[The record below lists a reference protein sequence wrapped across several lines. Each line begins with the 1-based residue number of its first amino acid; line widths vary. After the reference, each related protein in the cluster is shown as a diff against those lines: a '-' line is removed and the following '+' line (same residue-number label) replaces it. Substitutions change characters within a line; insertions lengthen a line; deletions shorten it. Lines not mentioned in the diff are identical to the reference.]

1 MDIAPQVI
9 ITSRQAG
16 DIIVMDVKG
25 ELSRGTALAPTLS
38 DIVKIHLG
46 AGKRWILLNFESIG
60 FVDSFGIRELL
71 NSYSAIQDLGGLLK
85 ICRVPDKLLGIFKI
99 TWIDKVLKLY
109 PTEEEAIKAFVEA
122 RDRG

>member
-25 ELSRGTALAPTLS
+25 ELSRGTALPPTLS

-71 NSYSAIQDLGGLLK
+71 NSYSAIQDFGGSLKLCQIPGRLLH
-85 ICRVPDKLLGIFKI
+85 VFEI
-99 TWIDKVLKLY
+99 TRIDKVLKLY
-109 PTEEEAIKAFVEA
+109 PTEEEAIKAFAEA
-122 RDRG
+122 QDRA